1 MKMKKFL
8 ALLLALAMLFT
19 LAACTKTETKDP
31 DDNQGE
37 ENNNQTEGWVPTEP
51 INVIVAYKAG
61 SGTDTTARLL
71 VQGTY
76 ASKYFNDQTFVVDNQ
91 EAGAGTVGW
100 QALADADPDGYT
112 IGFVNLPNF
121 STSITDGNVDYTV
134 DSFAPICN
142 HVTETSL
149 VLVAANDDRFNTLED
164 LVNYGKENPG
174 KLMASTNGDHN
185 SNHIGAQMF
194 ANSAEFTYTAIPYG
208 GTADQLLALRQ
219 NEADFSVAK
228 VADIASCASE
238 VKVLGVF
245 NTERIAEYPDVPT
258 LGELGYYDQWL
269 GSSRCIVA
277 PAGTP
282 QEIIDY
288 YENAFQQLM
297 ADPDYLE
304 AASSITTDFKN
315 AADTGALIKSQQT
328 YAEGLADIWG

>member
-1 MKMKKFL
+1 MKKFL
-8 ALLLALAMLFT
+8 ALLLAVAMLFT
-19 LAACTKTETKDP
+19 LAACTKEEAKDP
-31 DDNQGE
+31 DNGGE
-37 ENNNQTEGWVPTEP
+37 ENNEQTEGWVPTEP

-71 VQGTY
+71 LQSGDFV
-76 ASKYFNDQTFVVDNQ
+76 SKYFNGQTFVIDNQ
-91 EAGAGTVGW
+91 EAGGGKVGW
-100 QALADADPDGYT
+100 QALADAEPDGYT

-121 STSITDGNVDYTV
+121 STSITDGDVSYTV

-164 LVNYGKENPG
+164 LVKFGQENPG
-174 KLMASTNGDHN
+174 KLVASTNGDHN

-194 ANSAEFTYTAIPYG
+194 ANSADFTYTAIGYG

-228 VADIASCASE
+228 VADITSCASE

-245 NTERIAEYPDVPT
+245 NTERIPEYPDVPT

-282 QEIIDY
+282 QEILDY
-288 YENAFQQLM
+288 YEAAFQQLM

-304 AASSITTDFKN
+304 ASSSITTDYKD
-315 AADTGALIKSQQT
+315 AATTGALIKSQQE